1 MSARKRG
8 YSANIFETLAKAP
21 PSTETFGSSLWHA
34 EAPPAPE
41 TGPIVGDMDVDVAV
55 VGGGFLGAST
65 ALHLAE
71 SGVDVALIEA
81 DEAGFGASGRN
92 TGFVVPNLLT
102 GLDPRV
108 MKNALGPDTG
118 DRLCRMLGE
127 AGDLVFDLIEKHGID
142 CRSSQ
147 SGWIQPLHSPEKRAW
162 LEDRVAQ
169 WQALGRPVKALS
181 RDEAVAEIGSDG
193 YHGAFLDPTGGHL
206 NPLAYVRGL
215 TAAAIRNDAKVFSS
229 SRATE
234 MSRDGGKW
242 LLRIEGGGTVRADRV
257 LLTTN
262 VSGQGLSKP
271 AEGTQFPIT
280 LFQVATPPLDP
291 ELRKSVLPNNRC
303 SADTRKDL
311 IAFRWTPDNRI
322 VTGGLLASPF
332 GSAERART
340 HHLRRLN
347 EILPQLPKLEAEY
360 AWQGRLGAAR
370 DFLPR
375 LMDIGDGAWSAIAC
389 NGRGMAMTTGL
400 GKALARWLSGGSNE
414 QLPVSITKPDPVA
427 LPGLA
432 PLAFSVWLP
441 LNRWKDKRDVARARG
456 IKLKS

>member
-1 MSARKRG
+1 MSARTRG
-8 YSANIFETLAKAP
+8 YTANIFEKLAEAP
-21 PSTETFGSSLWHA
+21 SSTETFESSLWHA
-34 EAPPAPE
+34 KAPAAPE
-41 TGPIVGDMDVDVAV
+41 TGPVEGDIEVDVAV

-108 MKNALGPDTG
+108 MKDTLGPDVG

-127 AGDLVFDLIEKHGID
+127 AGELVFDLIEKHGIE
-142 CRSSQ
+142 CQSSQ

-169 WQALGRPVKALS
+169 WQAMGRPVKALS
-181 RDEAVAEIGSDG
+181 REEAIAETGSEG

-215 TAAAIRNDAKVFSS
+215 TAAAIKNGAKVFSS
-229 SRATE
+229 SRVGE
-234 MSRDGGKW
+234 MTKDGKSW
-242 LLRIEGGGTVRADRV
+242 LLRIEGGGTVRANRI

-280 LFQVATPPLDP
+280 LFQVATAPLDP
-291 ELRKSVLPNNRC
+291 ELRKSVLPNNRS

-332 GSAERART
+332 GSAERARS
-340 HHLRRLN
+340 HHLNRLN
-347 EILPQLPKLEAEY
+347 EILPQLPKLKAEY
-360 AWQGRLGAAR
+360 GWQGRLGAAR
-370 DFLPR
+370 DFMPR
-375 LMDIGDGAWSAIAC
+375 LMDIGEGAWSAIAC

-400 GKALARWLSGGSNE
+400 GKALARWLAGGSNE
-414 QLPVSITKPDPVA
+414 QLPISITKPDPVA
-427 LPGLA
+427 LPSLA

-441 LNRWKDKRDVARARG
+441 LNRWKDKRDIVRAKR
-456 IKLKS
+456 LQSR

>member
-1 MSARKRG
+1 MSARTRG
-8 YSANIFETLAKAP
+8 YTANIFEKLAEAP
-21 PSTETFGSSLWHA
+21 SSTETFESSLWHA
-34 EAPPAPE
+34 KAPAAPE
-41 TGPIVGDMDVDVAV
+41 TGPVEGDIEVDVAV

-102 GLDPRV
+102 GLYPRV
-108 MKNALGPDTG
+108 MKDTLGPDVG

-127 AGDLVFDLIEKHGID
+127 AGELVFDLIEKHGIE
-142 CRSSQ
+142 CQSSQ

-169 WQALGRPVKALS
+169 WQAMGRPVKALS
-181 RDEAVAEIGSDG
+181 REEAIAETGSEG

-215 TAAAIRNDAKVFSS
+215 TAAAIKNGAKVFSS
-229 SRATE
+229 SRVGE
-234 MSRDGGKW
+234 MTKDGKSW
-242 LLRIEGGGTVRADRV
+242 LLWIEGGGTVRANRI

-280 LFQVATPPLDP
+280 LFQVATAPLDP
-291 ELRKSVLPNNRC
+291 ELRKSVLPNNRS

-332 GSAERART
+332 GSAERARS
-340 HHLRRLN
+340 HHLNRLN

-360 AWQGRLGAAR
+360 GWQGRLGAAR
-370 DFLPR
+370 DFMPR
-375 LMDIGDGAWSAIAC
+375 LMDIGEGAWSAIAC

-400 GKALARWLSGGSNE
+400 GKALARWLAGGSNE
-414 QLPVSITKPDPVA
+414 QLPISITKPDPVA
-427 LPGLA
+427 LPSLA
-432 PLAFSVWLP
+432 PLAFSVLLP
-441 LNRWKDKRDVARARG
+441 LNRWKDKRDIVRAKR
-456 IKLKS
+456 LQSR